1 MLCKE
6 YWKEGRRYNKSVS
19 IFETRNNCACTRYTN
34 AGLYRLLEIHS
45 VLQSVNSLKDSDSDH
60 YRSLVSKYEGLV
72 DVIRDDHIAAAKSHI
87 QDETIASKLA
97 NDIET
102 ECKEIREYRLAVE
115 RWHLEI
121 DSRSKDRLVSF
132 GEKLSCRF
140 VAALLQDR
148 VGHAKSFQLLGTYN
162 NF

>member
-1 MLCKE
+1 MRNLEIKHDCALADILTLQLC
-6 YWKEGRRYNKSVS
+6 
-19 IFETRNNCACTRYTN
+19 
-34 AGLYRLLEIHS
+34 RLLEIHS
-45 VLQSVNSLKDSDSDH
+45 VLQSANSLKDSDSDH

-87 QDETIASKLA
+87 QDEAIASKLA
-97 NDIET
+97 QDIRS

-132 GEKLSCRF
+132 GEKLSCKF
-140 VAALLQDR
+140 VAALLTDR
-148 VGHAKSFQLLGTYN
+148 VRYTKYIQLSGAYN
-162 NF
+162 NL